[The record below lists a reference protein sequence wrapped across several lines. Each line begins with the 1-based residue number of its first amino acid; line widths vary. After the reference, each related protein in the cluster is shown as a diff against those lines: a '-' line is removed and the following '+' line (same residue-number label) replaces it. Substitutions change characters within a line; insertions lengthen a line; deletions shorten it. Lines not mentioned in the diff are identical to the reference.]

1 MFFDQIEAITM
12 KLSSY
17 LNIKCD
23 SCVGI
28 RNITDDITAILMGT
42 HIIVGTPSRIY
53 DMINRKVLGNKNL
66 KLSNHFY

>member
-1 MFFDQIEAITM
+1 M

-28 RNITDDITAILMGT
+28 NNITDDTTAILLGA

-53 DMINRKVLGNKNL
+53 DMINRKVLGKTI
-66 KLSNHFY
+66 